1 MCTAGLAPQ
10 SLVGFKEQMRQYF
23 FQLYSRSAGPLDSSG
38 FEHVFLGETQGGS
51 ATGLHNWIVA
61 YFREKSGDFVYD
73 ILHSTCPVNWSNVIV
88 RPFNM
93 LV

>member
-1 MCTAGLAPQ
+1 M
-10 SLVGFKEQMRQYF
+10 VGFKEQMRQYF